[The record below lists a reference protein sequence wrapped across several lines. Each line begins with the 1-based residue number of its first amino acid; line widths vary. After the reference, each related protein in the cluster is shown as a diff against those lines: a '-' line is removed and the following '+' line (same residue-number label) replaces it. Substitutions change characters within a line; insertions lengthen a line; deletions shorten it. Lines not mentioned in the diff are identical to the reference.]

1 MEGLDNLSARL
12 VHHGV
17 HMVWKQ
23 TRVPSLSKITNLGL
37 KNESS
42 SFLNLADGDVDVDV
56 NGDGEV
62 DGEADRGR

>member
-23 TRVPSLSKITNLGL
+23 TRVPSLSKITNLRL

-42 SFLNLADGDVDVDV
+42 SFLNLADGDVD
-56 NGDGEV
+56 GDGNGEV

>member
-1 MEGLDNLSARL
+1 
-12 VHHGV
+12 
-17 HMVWKQ
+17 MVWKQ

-56 NGDGEV
+56 DGDGEV